1 MDIIAEL
8 LKILLPAGLVLY
20 GMFLTVRSF
29 LDKEFERKL
38 VELKIKNTEIVLPI
52 RLQAYERMCLF
63 LERISPN
70 NLIRRVNSSDY
81 SAIELHGLLLSEIR
95 EEYSHNVS
103 QQVYMSDEAWT
114 QVRSAMEEVVVLVN
128 DSASGI
134 PPDARSLELAKRIF
148 EQIMEQNIDP
158 TMRAL
163 KFIKDEIRIV
173 F

>member
-1 MDIIAEL
+1 MDIITEL
-8 LKILLPAGLVLY
+8 LRILLPAGLVLY

-38 VELKIKNTEIVLPI
+38 IELKVKNTDIVLPI

-70 NLIRRVNSSDY
+70 SLIRRVNNSEY
-81 SAIELHGLLLSEIR
+81 NATELHGLLLNEIR

-114 QVRSAMEEVVVLVN
+114 QVRSAMEEVIVLIN
-128 DSASGI
+128 DSASGVQ
-134 PPDARSLELAKRIF
+134 PDARSIELAKRIF
-148 EQIMEQNIDP
+148 EQMIGQNIDP
-158 TMRAL
+158 TARAL
-163 KFIKDEIRIV
+163 KFIKDEIRVV